1 MSQTFAFGGRKMK
14 QNLRIAIL
22 EDSTK
27 LAESLRNAIRNSLVA
42 YIQLFFSGEDLLKEL
57 ASGRRF
63 DIYILDYQ
71 LDRYHRKLWGD
82 EVASKL
88 FEFSPEAKVVG
99 LSTSDEAGRKFRIAG
114 AHFIDTRIGYQDRIK
129 ILKQILE
136 SN

>member
-1 MSQTFAFGGRKMK
+1 MDQFKIAVVDDDRLFSDS
-14 QNLRIAIL
+14 LRITLQDELGA
-22 EDSTK
+22 
-27 LAESLRNAIRNSLVA
+27 NVV
-42 YIQLFFSGEDLLKEL
+42 LFTSGEKLLVELNSGKKFDL
-57 ASGRRF
+57 
-63 DIYILDYQ
+63 YILDYH

-82 EVASKL
+82 EVASLL
-88 FEFSPEAKVVG
+88 FEFHPEAKVVG